1 MLVYVDD
8 ILVTGNCSQAVSGFI
23 ATLSA
28 RFVTQDLGD
37 LNFFLGIEA
46 IPRSDGSLLL
56 SQRQYILDLL
66 VKTNMTS
73 CKPSS
78 TPLSTTPVAHTSSD
92 AAPHPSEFCQIVG
105 SLQYLFLTCPDLSFA
120 VNKVCQHMH
129 NSQAE
134 HMVMV
139 KRILRYVK
147 STLDLCLAG
156 SSIDRR
162 STGGYLVYFGPNL
175 VSCQSKKQKTVARS
189 STESEYKALANCAA
203 EITWLM
209 SLLRELHV
217 SVPTAPV
224 LWCDNLGT
232 TFLSANPIFHART
245 KHIEIDFHFVLEKV
259 ARKKITVQF
268 ISTKDQLADI
278 LTKPLSHV
286 LFKFFRDKL
295 RLACRLTS
303 ACEGSIGS
311 SRTSSDS
318 T

>member
-8 ILVTGNCSQAVSGFI
+8 ILVTGNCSQAFSGFI

-28 RFVTQDLGD
+28 RFVTRDLGD
-37 LNFFLGIEA
+37 LNIFLGIEA

-56 SQRQYILDLL
+56 SQHQYILDLL

-78 TPLSTTPVAHTSSD
+78 TPLTTTPVAHTSSD
-92 AAPHPSEFCQIVG
+92 AAPHPSEFRQIVG
-105 SLQYLFLTCPDLSFA
+105 SLQYLLLTRPDLSFI
-120 VNKVCQHMH
+120 VNK
-129 NSQAE
+129 
-134 HMVMV
+134 
-139 KRILRYVK
+139 
-147 STLDLCLAG
+147 
-156 SSIDRR
+156 
-162 STGGYLVYFGPNL
+162 
-175 VSCQSKKQKTVARS
+175 KQNTVARS
-189 STESEYKALANCAA
+189 STESEYKALANCAT

-224 LWCDNLGT
+224 LWCDNLGAI
-232 TFLSANPIFHART
+232 FLYANPVFHART
-245 KHIEIDFHFVLEKV
+245 KHIEIDFHFVREK
-259 ARKKITVQF
+259 F
-268 ISTKDQLADI
+268 S
-278 LTKPLSHV
+278 S
-286 LFKFFRDKL
+286 DKL

-303 ACEGSIGS
+303 ACKGSIGS